1 MNEKILVIDD
11 DTELTELLHDYLG
24 NNGFVVKAVEHPE
37 DGLDLLEK
45 EMPDAVILDVM
56 LPDMDGFTVCKEI
69 RKKYAVPIL
78 MLTAKGDVQDRIVGL
93 EIGADDYLAKPFEP
107 RELVARLRSILRRL
121 SDNNSNDQIEHFG
134 DLVMD
139 FSARNVTINGEDVNL
154 TTNEY
159 LLLEHLIHNKGRVL
173 DRNQLVDYLRGIDWE
188 SSNRSIDMLISRIRQ
203 KLHDDSRHPVYIRTV
218 TGTGYVFIGK
228 R

>member
-93 EIGADDYLAKPFEP
+93 EIGADDYLAKPF
-107 RELVARLRSILRRL
+107 
-121 SDNNSNDQIEHFG
+121 
-134 DLVMD
+134 
-139 FSARNVTINGEDVNL
+139 
-154 TTNEY
+154 
-159 LLLEHLIHNKGRVL
+159 
-173 DRNQLVDYLRGIDWE
+173 
-188 SSNRSIDMLISRIRQ
+188 
-203 KLHDDSRHPVYIRTV
+203 
-218 TGTGYVFIGK
+218 
-228 R
+228 

>member
-11 DTELTELLHDYLG
+11 DTELTSLLHDYLG
-24 NNGFVVKAVEHPE
+24 NNGFVVSAVDHPE
-37 DGLDLLEK
+37 DGLALIEK
-45 EMPDAVILDVM
+45 EMPDAIILDIM

-69 RKKYAVPIL
+69 RKKYTVPIL

-121 SDNNSNDQIEHFG
+121 SDGNADEHIGRFG
-134 DLVMD
+134 DLVID
-139 FSARNVTINGEDVNL
+139 FAARNARIGDTDANL

-159 LLLEHLIHNKGRVL
+159 LLLEHLVHNKGRVL

-203 KLHDDSRHPVYIRTV
+203 KLNDDSRHPLYIRTV